1 MPNEKHAV
9 ILIVEDEPL
18 VRLAAATVME
28 EAGYTVIEA
37 SNADQAIGLLEKH
50 PEITILFT
58 DIEMPGSIDGMKL
71 AACVRDRWPP
81 VEIILTSGR
90 GPRGEVPLPLRG
102 VFLQK
107 PYRSQ
112 ELTDQLARMAA

>member
-1 MPNEKHAV
+1 
-9 ILIVEDEPL
+9 VEDEPL

-90 GPRGEVPLPLRG
+90 VPRGEVPLPLRG

>member
-1 MPNEKHAV
+1 MPNDKSV
-9 ILIVEDEPL
+9 VVLIVEDEPL
-18 VRLAAATVME
+18 VRLAAAAMME
-28 EAGYTVIEA
+28 EAGYAVIEA
-37 SNADQAIGLLEKH
+37 SNADQAIGLLENH

-81 VEIILTSGR
+81 VEIIVTSGR
-90 GPRGEVPLPLRG
+90 TPRCEAALPARG

-112 ELTDQLARMAA
+112 ELTDHLARMVA

>member
-90 GPRGEVPLPLRG
+90 VPRGEVPLPLRG